1 MKKITTLFATT
12 LALSVAASGP
22 LQAALSFTQL
32 DLNGNYRMSSS
43 GSIAGFPLG
52 SSTYLGGV
60 PFTQNDLQG
69 QVWNGAYLPNG
80 TTQSGSAVQTLT
92 INTNVADA
100 RGFYSV
106 INTWWGQPGPAS
118 YASITFNFSDS
129 SSFTKNFI
137 GNVDIRDFN
146 YQTLTWTNQIN
157 NTSTRNVYLNAA
169 DSYALD
175 RQWIDFGVYS
185 GKTLTGVTFTD
196 SGNWGFQ
203 RYLVSGATVQSGFSG
218 QIVAPALLPGQTGGP
233 GVPDSAAV
241 PEPGQV
247 AAPLLL
253 LAGIGGYV
261 FIKRRKTAKPALAPI
276 AA

>member
-1 MKKITTLFATT
+1 MKKSSLFLG
-12 LALSVAASGP
+12 LALLLAGAN
-22 LQAALSFTQL
+22 LATAALSFTQL

-52 SSTYLGGV
+52 NQTYLGGV
-60 PFTQNDLQG
+60 PFTQNDQQG
-69 QVWNGAYLPNG
+69 QVWNGAYLSDG
-80 TTQSGSAVQTLT
+80 VTQSGSSVQTLT

-118 YASITFNFSDS
+118 YASLTFTFSDS
-129 SSFTKNFI
+129 SSFTKNLV

-146 YQTLTWTNQIN
+146 YQTLTYTNQIN
-157 NTSTRNVYLNAA
+157 NTTTRNVYLNPGS
-169 DSYALD
+169 SYAQD
-175 RQWIDFGVYS
+175 RQWFDFGAYS
-185 GKTLTGVTFTD
+185 GKTLSSVTFTD

-218 QIVAPALLPGQTGGP
+218 QIVAPPLGPGETGGP

-247 AAPLLL
+247 AASLVL
-253 LAGIGGYV
+253 LAGIGGYLA
-261 FIKRRKTAKPALAPI
+261 IKRRRTVKTAA
-276 AA
+276 

>member
-1 MKKITTLFATT
+1 MKKTTLLLG
-12 LALSVAASGP
+12 LALMLAGAD
-22 LQAALSFTQL
+22 LATAALSFTQL
-32 DLNGNYRMSSS
+32 DLNGNYRLSSS

-52 SSTYLGGV
+52 NSTYLGGV

-69 QVWNGAYLPNG
+69 QVWNGAYLSDG
-80 TTQSGSAVQTLT
+80 VTQSGSSVQTLT

-118 YASITFNFSDS
+118 YASLTFTFSDS
-129 SSFTKNFI
+129 SSFTKNLV

-146 YQTLTWTNQIN
+146 YQTVTYTNQIN
-157 NTSTRNVYLNAA
+157 NTTTRNVYLNPAS
-169 DSYALD
+169 SYAQD
-175 RQWIDFGVYS
+175 RQWFDFGAYS
-185 GKTLTGVTFTD
+185 GKTLSSVTFTD

-218 QIVAPALLPGQTGGP
+218 QIVAPPLGPGQTGGP
-233 GVPDSAAV
+233 GVPDTAGV
-241 PEPGQV
+241 PEPGQ
-247 AAPLLL
+247 AAASLVL

-261 FIKRRKTAKPALAPI
+261 FLKRRKVAKPASV
-276 AA
+276 

>member
-12 LALSVAASGP
+12 LALSVAASAP

-52 SSTYLGGV
+52 NSTYLGGV

-80 TTQSGSAVQTLT
+80 TTSSGSAVQTLT

-175 RQWIDFGVYS
+175 RQWIDFGAYS

-247 AAPLLL
+247 AASLLL
-253 LAGIGGYV
+253 IAGIGGYV
-261 FIKRRKTAKPALAPI
+261 LLKRRKTAKASAPA